1 MTPASLPHPARAG
14 AATASAGTLTGTLT
28 GIRALA
34 RGQRD
39 ADAPRGADP
48 APASLA
54 FGPGIP
60 VPATRIRRW
69 SGPRVFP

>member
-1 MTPASLPHPARAG
+1 MTTMTATQMPHPGAG
-14 AATASAGTLTGTLT
+14 GAVTAGTVNDA
-28 GIRALA
+28 IRALA

-39 ADAPRGADP
+39 GDAPHGAP

-69 SGPRVFP
+69 CGPRVFP